1 MGEILDMRKRNL
13 LLALCFVPALFLHGC
28 ERNTSAAK
36 VQKRSEEQGALPV
49 TVTPVRTQKVQRVVE
64 FVGTLYASEEITV
77 SSEVEG
83 RIASISADLG
93 DRAAPGQL
101 LAKIQDTE
109 FRFAVEQTEAA
120 LKESLARLGLENIPP
135 PNFDVAKTSPVIKAK
150 AELDDAQANLKRMK
164 SLYDEKVISAQ
175 EYDTAET
182 RAKTAFAT
190 YKNSLEEAR
199 ALVANAHG
207 KEAQLGTA
215 RKRLRDTAILAP
227 LAGFVSKR
235 FISAGEY
242 VKVAIPLFNLVQ
254 DNPLKLRGMIPERFA
269 PELQTGQI
277 IELKVDA
284 FPDKAFK
291 GKIARISPA
300 AEVASR
306 SFLVEG
312 LIDNSER
319 QLKPNFFA
327 RASVLT
333 RADPNALTVPQQ
345 ALVSFAGVTKV
356 FVVEKDVARERVVQ
370 TGVRVGTNEVEI
382 TVGLKPGEL
391 IAISGLTRLTDGA
404 AVKVSGPIMP
414 KDKQEGSDEP
424 R

>member
-36 VQKRSEEQGALPV
+36 VQKRSEEQGALAV
-49 TVTPVRTQKVQRVVE
+49 TVTPVRTQKVQRAVE

-93 DRAAPGQL
+93 DRATPGQL

-120 LKESLARLGLENIPP
+120 LKESLAKLGLENIPP

-227 LAGFVSKR
+227 LAGSVSKR

-333 RADPNALTVPQQ
+333 RIDPNALTVPQQ
-345 ALVSFAGVTKV
+345 ALITFAGVTKV
-356 FVVEKDVARERVVQ
+356 FVVEGGVARERAVQ
-370 TGVRVGTNEVEI
+370 TGIRVGKNEVEI
-382 TVGLKPGEL
+382 SGGLKPGEL
-391 IAISGLTRLTDGA
+391 VAISALTRLIDGA
-404 AVKVSGPIMP
+404 NVKVSGPVMP
-414 KDKQEGSDEP
+414 QDKTGVPQ
-424 R
+424 

>member
-36 VQKRSEEQGALPV
+36 VQKRSEEQGALAV
-49 TVTPVRTQKVQRVVE
+49 TVTPVRTQKVQRAVE

-93 DRAAPGQL
+93 DRATPGQL

-120 LKESLARLGLENIPP
+120 LKESLAKLGLENIPP

-150 AELDDAQANLKRMK
+150 AELDDTQANLKRMK

-227 LAGFVSKR
+227 LAGSVSKR

-333 RADPNALTVPQQ
+333 RIDPNALTVPQQ
-345 ALVSFAGVTKV
+345 ALITFAGVTKV
-356 FVVEKDVARERVVQ
+356 FVVEGGVARERAVQ
-370 TGVRVGTNEVEI
+370 TGIRVGKNEVEI
-382 TVGLKPGEL
+382 SGGLKPGEL
-391 IAISGLTRLTDGA
+391 VAISALTRLIDGA
-404 AVKVSGPIMP
+404 NVKVSGPVMP
-414 KDKQEGSDEP
+414 QDKTGVPQ
-424 R
+424 

>member
-1 MGEILDMRKRNL
+1 MRKRNL
-13 LLALCFVPALFLHGC
+13 LLALSFALALFLHGC

-49 TVTPVRTQKVQRVVE
+49 TVTPVRTQKVQRAVE
-64 FVGTLYASEEITV
+64 LVGTLYANEEITV

-83 RIASISADLG
+83 RIVSISADLG
-93 DRAAPGQL
+93 DRVASGQL

-120 LKESLARLGLENIPP
+120 LKESLAKLGLENVPP
-135 PNFDVAKTSPVIKAK
+135 PNFDVAKASPVIKAK
-150 AELDDAQANLKRMK
+150 AELDDAQVNLKRMK

-199 ALVANAHG
+199 ALVANAYG

-227 LAGFVSKR
+227 LAGSVSKR
-235 FISAGEY
+235 LISAGEY

-284 FPDKAFK
+284 LPDKVFK
-291 GKIARISPA
+291 GKLTRISPA

-327 RASVLT
+327 RASVMT
-333 RADPNALTVPQQ
+333 RIDPNALTVPQQ
-345 ALVSFAGVTKV
+345 ALITFAGVTKV
-356 FVVEKDVARERVVQ
+356 FVVESGAARERVVQ
-370 TGVRVGTNEVEI
+370 TGVRVGKNEVEI
-382 TVGLKPGEL
+382 SGGLKPGEL
-391 IAISGLTRLTDGA
+391 VAISALTRLIDGA
-404 AVKVSGPIMP
+404 NVKVSGPVMP
-414 KDKQEGSDEP
+414 QDKTGVPQ
-424 R
+424 

>member
-1 MGEILDMRKRNL
+1 VGEILDMRKRNL
-13 LLALCFVPALFLHGC
+13 LLALSFVPALFLHGC

-49 TVTPVRTQKVQRVVE
+49 TVTPVRTQKVQRAVE
-64 FVGTLYASEEITV
+64 FVGTLHASEEITV

-120 LKESLARLGLENIPP
+120 LKESLAKLGLENIPP

-150 AELDDAQANLKRMK
+150 AELDDAQANLKRIK

-190 YKNSLEEAR
+190 YKNSLEEAK

-227 LAGFVSKR
+227 LAGSVSKR

-291 GKIARISPA
+291 GKITRISPA

-333 RADPNALTVPQQ
+333 RIDPNALTVPQQ
-345 ALVSFAGVTKV
+345 ALITFAGVTKV
-356 FVVEKDVARERVVQ
+356 FVVEGDVARERAVQ
-370 TGVRVGTNEVEI
+370 TGVRVGKNEVEI
-382 TVGLKPGEL
+382 SGGLKPGEL
-391 IAISGLTRLTDGA
+391 VAISALTRLIDGA
-404 AVKVSGPIMP
+404 NVKVSGPVMP
-414 KDKQEGSDEP
+414 QDKTGVPQ
-424 R
+424 